1 MVRWEIIHSNSDW
14 HDDEEFDDGDIIY
27 GEEYYLSASIQFFCE
42 GESCGV
48 GKTIHLDFDAGD
60 EVDEDDLEQRINTE
74 IQRLIIEGEY
84 LCEVCKHSQAT
95 VDKHKTDLKY
105 EYESNILHKSFCEK
119 CGNEVQVRKAMGTH
133 TQYQCQVC
141 GNNSSLDSEGGWEV
155 EESPESQS
163 YGICDACNNQFISEQ
178 IRPSG
183 MCWTC
188 EEQDLED
195 WEDEMEDNGEHL

>member
-1 MVRWEIIHSNSDW
+1 MVRWKIIRSISDQ
-14 HDDEEFDDGDIIY
+14 HEDGEDEDGFTIH
-27 GEEYYLSASIQFFCE
+27 GEYYYLSASIQFFCD
-42 GESCGV
+42 GENCGV
-48 GKTIHLDFDAGD
+48 GKTIHLDFDASD
-60 EVDEDDLEQRINTE
+60 EVNEWDLEQRIDTE
-74 IQRLIIEGEY
+74 IQRLKIEGKY
-84 LCEVCKHSQAT
+84 LCEVCKDYQAA
-95 VDKHKTDLKY
+95 VEEYKIDSKY

-119 CGNEVQVRKAMGTH
+119 CGNEVEVRMTMGKH

-141 GNNSSLDSEGGWEV
+141 GNNSSLDSGGGWEV

-188 EEQDLED
+188 EEQDYED
-195 WEDEMEDNGEHL
+195 WEDEWED